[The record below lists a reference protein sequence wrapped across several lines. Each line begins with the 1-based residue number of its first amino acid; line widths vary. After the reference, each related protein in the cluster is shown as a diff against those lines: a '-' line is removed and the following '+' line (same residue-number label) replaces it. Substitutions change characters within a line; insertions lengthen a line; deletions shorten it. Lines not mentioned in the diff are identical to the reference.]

1 MISKT
6 AVVST
11 DSNTV
16 YSLEISCYNSRN
28 MSDEIKSNENE
39 PLRTAV
45 VAIIGRPSAG
55 KSTFLN
61 TACQEPVS
69 IVSPIP
75 QTTRNAIK
83 GIVNTSFGQLIFIDT
98 PGYHDS
104 EKKLNLRLR
113 NVTESQLE
121 GIDCVLYVIDSTRA
135 PGEEEAK
142 TASLLKELQAKTVV
156 AINKCDLP
164 SSRPLPVRQFV
175 SEQLPNI
182 PGSRIFEMSAEK
194 DTGINEV
201 LKALYDISPEGEPV
215 YDEELY
221 TDQDLTFRVC
231 EVIRGEAINRLQDEI
246 PHAVYVE
253 VADVEHRNEGK
264 KLWIRAF
271 LCVERESQKGI
282 VIGKG
287 ASKIKEIRT
296 AAVRKLSE
304 IYIQKIDLD
313 LQVKVDKNWRQRD
326 YTLNR
331 LIPQQK

>member
-1 MISKT
+1 MNEE
-6 AVVST
+6 
-11 DSNTV
+11 NT
-16 YSLEISCYNSRN
+16 
-28 MSDEIKSNENE
+28 K

-75 QTTRNAIK
+75 HTTRNAIK
-83 GIVNTSFGQLIFIDT
+83 GIVNTSLRQLIFIDT

-104 EKKLNLRLR
+104 DKKLNLRLKS
-113 NVTESQLE
+113 VTESQLSD
-121 GIDCVLYVIDSTRA
+121 IDCVLYIIDSTRA
-135 PGEEEAK
+135 TGEEEIH
-142 TASLLKELQAKTVV
+142 TAELLKNIQAKTVV
-156 AINKCDLP
+156 AINKTDLP
-164 SSRPLPVRQFV
+164 TAKAEASRKFVAEHLP
-175 SEQLPNI
+175 EI
-182 PGSRIFEMSAEK
+182 PAERIFEMSAQK
-194 DTGINEV
+194 DIGINEV
-201 LKALYDISPEGEPV
+201 LKGIYDISPEGQPM

-231 EVIRGEAINRLQDEI
+231 EVIRGEAMNRLEQEL
-246 PHAVYVE
+246 PHALYVE

-271 LCVERESQKGI
+271 LCVERDSQKGI

-287 ASKIKEIRT
+287 ASKIKEIRM
-296 AAVRKLSE
+296 AAIKKLSE

-326 YTLNR
+326 YTLNK
-331 LIPQQK
+331 LIPSDK

>member
-1 MISKT
+1 MNEE
-6 AVVST
+6 
-11 DSNTV
+11 NT
-16 YSLEISCYNSRN
+16 
-28 MSDEIKSNENE
+28 K

-83 GIVNTSFGQLIFIDT
+83 GIVNTSLGHLIFIDT

-104 EKKLNLRLR
+104 DKKLNLRLKS
-113 NVTESQLE
+113 VTESQLSD
-121 GIDCVLYVIDSTRA
+121 IDCVLYIIDSTRA
-135 PGEEEAK
+135 TGEEEIH
-142 TASLLKELQAKTVV
+142 TAELLKNIQAKTVV
-156 AINKCDLP
+156 AINKTDLP
-164 SSRPLPVRQFV
+164 TAKAEASRKFVAEHLP
-175 SEQLPNI
+175 EI
-182 PGSRIFEMSAEK
+182 PAERIFEMSAQK
-194 DTGINEV
+194 DIGINEV
-201 LKALYDISPEGEPV
+201 LKGIYDISPEGQPM

-231 EVIRGEAINRLQDEI
+231 EVIRGEAMNRLEQEL
-246 PHAVYVE
+246 PHALYVE

-271 LCVERESQKGI
+271 LCVERDSQKGI

-287 ASKIKEIRT
+287 ASKIKEIRM
-296 AAVRKLSE
+296 AAIKKLSE

-326 YTLNR
+326 YTLNK
-331 LIPQQK
+331 LIPSDK

>member
-1 MISKT
+1 M
-6 AVVST
+6 A
-11 DSNTV
+11 
-16 YSLEISCYNSRN
+16 E
-28 MSDEIKSNENE
+28 ENKGI
-39 PLRTAV
+39 LKTAV

-69 IVSPIP
+69 IVSAIP

-104 EKKLNLRLR
+104 EKKLNLRLKDI
-113 NVTESQLE
+113 TESQLDD
-121 GIDCVLYVIDSTRA
+121 IDCVLYIIDSTRQT
-135 PGEEEAK
+135 GKEEEL
-142 TASLLKELQAKTVV
+142 TAQLLKNLQQKTVV
-156 AINKCDLP
+156 AINKADSHLSKP
-164 SSRPLPVRQFV
+164 IPVRHFIK
-175 SEQLPNI
+175 ETLPEI
-182 PGSRIFEMSAEK
+182 PEDRIFEISAEK

-201 LKALYDISPEGEPV
+201 LRALYDIAPEGEPL

-246 PHAVYVE
+246 PHSVYVE
-253 VADVEHRNEGK
+253 VADIEHRNEGK

-287 ASKIKEIRT
+287 ASKIKEIRL
-296 AAVRKLSE
+296 AAIKKLSE

-313 LQVKVDKNWRQRD
+313 LQVKIDKNWRQKD
-326 YTLNR
+326 YTLKK
-331 LIPQQK
+331 LISDN

>member
-1 MISKT
+1 
-6 AVVST
+6 
-11 DSNTV
+11 
-16 YSLEISCYNSRN
+16 
-28 MSDEIKSNENE
+28 MSDEINSNENS

-121 GIDCVLYVIDSTRA
+121 GIDCVLYIIDSTR
-135 PGEEEAK
+135 PLGEEEVH
-142 TASLLKELQAKTVV
+142 TAALLKDLQAKTVV

-164 SSRPLPVRQFV
+164 ASKPFPIRQFI
-175 SEQLPNI
+175 SEQLPQV
-182 PGSRIFEMSAEK
+182 PAGRILEMSAEK

-253 VADVEHRNEGK
+253 VADIEHRNEGK

-331 LIPQQK
+331 LIPSQK

>member
-1 MISKT
+1 MNET
-6 AVVST
+6 E
-11 DSNTV
+11 NTQ
-16 YSLEISCYNSRN
+16 
-28 MSDEIKSNENE
+28 

-113 NVTESQLE
+113 NVTETQLDD
-121 GIDCVLYVIDSTRA
+121 IDCVLYVIDSTRA
-135 PGEEEAK
+135 TGEEEVH
-142 TASLLKELQAKTVV
+142 TAELLKKLQSKTVV
-156 AINKCDLP
+156 AINKTDLAA
-164 SSRPLPVRQFV
+164 SRPLPIRQFIHENLPEIP
-175 SEQLPNI
+175 SE
-182 PGSRIFEMSAEK
+182 RILEMSAEK
-194 DTGINEV
+194 DIGINEV
-201 LKALYDISPEGEPV
+201 LKALYGISPEGEPM

-221 TDQDLTFRVC
+221 TDQDLTFRIC

-271 LCVERESQKGI
+271 LCVERDSQKGI

-287 ASKIKEIRT
+287 ATKIKEIRM
-296 AAVRKLSE
+296 AAIRKLSE

-326 YTLNR
+326 FTINK
-331 LIPQQK
+331 LIPKDM

>member
-1 MISKT
+1 M
-6 AVVST
+6 A
-11 DSNTV
+11 
-16 YSLEISCYNSRN
+16 E
-28 MSDEIKSNENE
+28 ENKGI
-39 PLRTAV
+39 LKTAV
-45 VAIIGRPSAG
+45 VAIIGRPSVG

-69 IVSPIP
+69 IVSAIP

-104 EKKLNLRLR
+104 EKKLNLRLKDI
-113 NVTESQLE
+113 TESQLDD
-121 GIDCVLYVIDSTRA
+121 IDCVLYIIDSTRQT
-135 PGEEEAK
+135 GKEEEL
-142 TASLLKELQAKTVV
+142 TAQLLKNLQQKTVV
-156 AINKCDLP
+156 AINKADSHLSKP
-164 SSRPLPVRQFV
+164 IPVRQFIK
-175 SEQLPNI
+175 ETLPEI
-182 PGSRIFEMSAEK
+182 PKDRIFEISAEK

-201 LKALYDISPEGEPV
+201 LRALYDIAPEGEPL

-246 PHAVYVE
+246 PHSVYVE
-253 VADVEHRNEGK
+253 VADIEHRNEGK

-287 ASKIKEIRT
+287 AGKIKEIRL
-296 AAVRKLSE
+296 AAIKKLSE

-313 LQVKVDKNWRQRD
+313 LQVKIDKNWRQKD
-326 YTLNR
+326 YTLKK
-331 LIPQQK
+331 LISDN

>member
-1 MISKT
+1 MK
-6 AVVST
+6 
-11 DSNTV
+11 
-16 YSLEISCYNSRN
+16 
-28 MSDEIKSNENE
+28 
-39 PLRTAV
+39 TAV

-83 GIVNTSFGQLIFIDT
+83 GFVNTSLGQLIFIDT

-135 PGEEEAK
+135 TGEEEVH
-142 TASLLKELQAKTVV
+142 TAELIKNMQDKVV
-156 AINKCDLP
+156 IAINKTDLKT
-164 SSRPLPVRQFV
+164 SRPQEIRTFIAANLPQV
-175 SEQLPNI
+175 SAE
-182 PGSRIFEMSAEK
+182 RIFEMSAEK
-194 DTGINEV
+194 DQGINEV
-201 LKALYDISPEGEPV
+201 LKGLYDISPEGEPI
-215 YDEELY
+215 YDEEMY
-221 TDQDLTFRVC
+221 TDQDLRFRVC
-231 EVIRGEAINRLQDEI
+231 EVIRGEAINRLEDEI
-246 PHAVYVE
+246 PHAVYVD
-253 VADVEHRNEGK
+253 VADIEHRNEGK

-287 ASKIKEIRT
+287 ASKIKEIRS
-296 AAVRKLSE
+296 AALRKLNE
-304 IYIQKIDLD
+304 IYIQKIELD

-326 YTLNR
+326 FTLNR
-331 LIPQQK
+331 LIPQ

>member
-1 MISKT
+1 MAETEELKT
-6 AVVST
+6 AVVT
-11 DSNTV
+11 
-16 YSLEISCYNSRN
+16 
-28 MSDEIKSNENE
+28 
-39 PLRTAV
+39 
-45 VAIIGRPSAG
+45 IIGRPSAG

-61 TACQEPVS
+61 TACQEDVS
-69 IVSPIP
+69 IVSPTP

-104 EKKLNLRLR
+104 EKKLNLRLKS
-113 NVTESQLE
+113 VTESQLE
-121 GIDCVLYVIDSTRA
+121 GVDCVLYIIDSTR
-135 PGEEEAK
+135 PLGEEEIH
-142 TASLLKELQAKTVV
+142 TAALLKNLQDKTIV
-156 AINKCDLP
+156 AINKTDLP
-164 SSRPLPVRQFV
+164 QSRPLPIIKFI
-175 SEQLPNI
+175 SEQLPQI
-182 PGSRIFEMSAEK
+182 PENHILQMSAQK
-194 DTGINEV
+194 DQGINEV
-201 LKALYDISPEGEPV
+201 LKALYDISPVGQPV
-215 YDEELY
+215 YDEEVY

-253 VADVEHRNEGK
+253 VADIEHRNEGK

-271 LCVERESQKGI
+271 LCVERDSQKGI

-296 AAVRKLSE
+296 AALKKLSQ

-326 YTLNR
+326 YTINR
-331 LIPQQK
+331 LVPNS

>member
-1 MISKT
+1 M
-6 AVVST
+6 A
-11 DSNTV
+11 
-16 YSLEISCYNSRN
+16 E
-28 MSDEIKSNENE
+28 ENKGI
-39 PLRTAV
+39 LKTAV

-69 IVSPIP
+69 IVSANP

-104 EKKLNLRLR
+104 EKKLNLRLKDI
-113 NVTESQLE
+113 TESQLE
-121 GIDCVLYVIDSTRA
+121 DIDCVLYIIDSTRQT
-135 PGEEEAK
+135 GKEEEL
-142 TASLLKELQAKTVV
+142 TAQLLKNLQQKTVV
-156 AINKCDLP
+156 AINKADSHLSKP
-164 SSRPLPVRQFV
+164 IPVRHFIKKT
-175 SEQLPNI
+175 LPEI
-182 PGSRIFEMSAEK
+182 PEDRIFEISAEK

-201 LKALYDISPEGEPV
+201 LRALYDIAPEGEPL
-215 YDEELY
+215 YGEDLY

-246 PHAVYVE
+246 PHSVYVE
-253 VADVEHRNEGK
+253 VADIEHRNEGK

-287 ASKIKEIRT
+287 AAKIKEIRL
-296 AAVRKLSE
+296 AAIKKLSE

-313 LQVKVDKNWRQRD
+313 LQVKIDKNWRQKD
-326 YTLNR
+326 YTLKK
-331 LIPQQK
+331 LISDN

>member
-1 MISKT
+1 M
-6 AVVST
+6 
-11 DSNTV
+11 TV
-16 YSLEISCYNSRN
+16 FKYVCYNNKN
-28 MSDEIKSNENE
+28 MSDEIKTNENNE

-121 GIDCVLYVIDSTRA
+121 GIDCVLYVIDSTRS

-142 TASLLKELQAKTVV
+142 TAALLASLQAKTVV

-164 SSRPLPVRQFV
+164 SSRPLPVRQFI
-175 SEQLPNI
+175 SEQLPSI
-182 PGSRIFEMSAEK
+182 PANRIFEMSAEK

-231 EVIRGEAINRLQDEI
+231 EIIRGEAINRLQDEI

-287 ASKIKEIRT
+287 AAKIKEIRM
-296 AAVRKLSE
+296 AAVKKLSE

-331 LIPQQK
+331 LIP

>member
-1 MISKT
+1 M
-6 AVVST
+6 A
-11 DSNTV
+11 
-16 YSLEISCYNSRN
+16 E
-28 MSDEIKSNENE
+28 ENKGI
-39 PLRTAV
+39 LKTAV

-69 IVSPIP
+69 IVSAIP

-104 EKKLNLRLR
+104 EKKLNLRLKDI
-113 NVTESQLE
+113 TESQLE
-121 GIDCVLYVIDSTRA
+121 DIDCVLYIIDSTRQT
-135 PGEEEAK
+135 GKEEEL
-142 TASLLKELQAKTVV
+142 TAQLLKNLQQKTVV
-156 AINKCDLP
+156 AINKADSHLSKP
-164 SSRPLPVRQFV
+164 IPVRHFIK
-175 SEQLPNI
+175 ETLPEI
-182 PGSRIFEMSAEK
+182 PEDLIFEISAEK

-201 LKALYDISPEGEPV
+201 LRALYDIAPEGEPL
-215 YDEELY
+215 YGEELY

-246 PHAVYVE
+246 PHSVYVE
-253 VADVEHRNEGK
+253 VADIEHRNEGK

-287 ASKIKEIRT
+287 AAKIKERRL
-296 AAVRKLSE
+296 AAIRKLSE

-313 LQVKVDKNWRQRD
+313 LQVKIDKNWRQKD
-326 YTLNR
+326 YTLKK
-331 LIPQQK
+331 LISDN